1 MHTFDESSKVPCAS
15 GEEGETGMSTASLHG
30 AREHARSQPGATAV
44 TQRTIPASDA
54 IGLPPDVDVSGV
66 IWDET
71 VGPGN
76 YASHELPAGAVLRL
90 ADDDGDACVHLIV
103 FNAAR
108 PSERINVADTV
119 KVQWQA
125 YLGPEAVLLSDMG
138 RALMT
143 IVSDTSARH
152 DALCGSASPTAVSAR
167 YGASGI
173 HTATPSVGD
182 LLTVA
187 AAKHGLTARD
197 LPTGINL
204 FKSVTVDDDGSLQL
218 RGDPRPGTAVELRAE
233 LDVIVLVANVPH
245 PLDDRPDYTSSVV
258 RCTARRR
265 SGPIDEHFRTT
276 SPERQRA
283 FENNDDYLAGRAPR

>member
-1 MHTFDESSKVPCAS
+1 
-15 GEEGETGMSTASLHG
+15 MSTASLHG
-30 AREHARSQPGATAV
+30 AREHARSQLGTTAV

-54 IGLPPDVDVSGV
+54 AGLPAGVDAADV

-90 ADDDGDACVHLIV
+90 ADDDGDACLHLIV

-152 DALCGSASPTAVSAR
+152 DALCGSASPTVVSTR
-167 YGASGI
+167 YGASAI
-173 HTATPSVGD
+173 HTATPSVRD

-187 AAKHGLTARD
+187 AAKHGLDPSRPADRRQ
-197 LPTGINL
+197 P
-204 FKSVTVDDDGSLQL
+204 VQV
-218 RGDPRPGTAVELRAE
+218 GD
-233 LDVIVLVANVPH
+233 
-245 PLDDRPDYTSSVV
+245 
-258 RCTARRR
+258 RRR
-265 SGPIDEHFRTT
+265 RRVTAP
-276 SPERQRA
+276 
-283 FENNDDYLAGRAPR
+283 AGRSATRHGGRAAAPSST

>member
-1 MHTFDESSKVPCAS
+1 M
-15 GEEGETGMSTASLHG
+15 
-30 AREHARSQPGATAV
+30 

-54 IGLPPDVDVSGV
+54 AGLPAGVDAADV

-71 VGPGN
+71 VGAGN

-90 ADDDGDACVHLIV
+90 ADDDGDACLHLIV

-152 DALCGSASPTAVSAR
+152 DALCGSASSTVTSER
-167 YGASGI
+167 YGVSGI
-173 HTATPSVGD
+173 HTATPSVRD

-197 LPTGINL
+197 LPTGVNL
-204 FKSVTVDDDGSLQL
+204 FKSVTVDDDGSLHL
-218 RGDPRPGTAVELRAE
+218 RGDPQPGTAVELRAE

-245 PLDDRPDYTSSVV
+245 PLDDRPGYTSSIV

-265 SGPIDEHFRTT
+265 SGPIDQHLRTT

-283 FENNDDYLAGRAPR
+283 FENNDDYLVGMVQQ